1 MNKRIKK
8 KVKIS
13 HPGSL
18 KKYGF
23 KLVGSDQSQQK
34 AIRKADRRY
43 GKGETNRKLAALE
56 TFNKNN
62 PAKRKRLQNLIKNN
76 GGK

>member
-23 KLVGSDQSQQK
+23 KLVGSDQSQEK
-34 AIRKADRRY
+34 AIRKLTGDT
-43 GKGETNRKLAALE
+43 GKAKQTGSLPHWKLSTSIIQQSANACRTL
-56 TFNKNN
+56 
-62 PAKRKRLQNLIKNN
+62 
-76 GGK
+76 

>member
-1 MNKRIKK
+1 MNKRIRK

-23 KLVGSDQSQQK
+23 KLNESEQSQEK
-34 AIRKADRRY
+34 SIRKADRTY
-43 GKGETNRKLAALE
+43 GKGETDRKLAALE
-56 TFNKNN
+56 TFNRNN
-62 PAKRKRLQNLIKNN
+62 PAKRKRLQKLIKNN